1 MVVNDNNSSISQR
14 RYPRMSLIQPS
25 LEGDFIILTAPDTDS
40 VKFPI
45 KISHDIKKKCK

>member
-1 MVVNDNNSSISQR
+1 MIVNDKDTSISQR
-14 RYPRMSLIQPS
+14 RYPRMTLIQPS
-25 LEGDFIILTAPDTDS
+25 FEDDYIILTAPNMDS